1 MPASRRQEDNAMNGV
16 LRGIGIAASV
26 VMLACGT
33 VACKKADTGSADTGA
48 AAGSGGAMGG
58 PAAASG
64 GAMGGP
70 AAASGPLGASGAA
83 STDAASGASQ

>member
-1 MPASRRQEDNAMNGV
+1 MNGV

-33 VACKKADTGSADTGA
+33 VACKKADNSSADTGA

-64 GAMGGP
+64 
-70 AAASGPLGASGAA
+70 PLGASGAA
-83 STDAASGASQ
+83 PTDAASGASQ